1 MGLICRP
8 YEIIS
13 KVRLRCRKDINT
25 DVTDPTKLWISF
37 SYSRRKNGQKL
48 TPSSRDIINH
58 LRPIA
63 TLHDS
68 LGNELQAAE
77 LWSAIKHLEKS
88 GLPAPGSQDAKRL
101 DELLEGLDDFLD
113 ESGYQYLAKEVRDLR
128 SALDE

>member
-1 MGLICRP
+1 MDKSLA
-8 YEIIS
+8 
-13 KVRLRCRKDINT
+13 
-25 DVTDPTKLWISF
+25 
-37 SYSRRKNGQKL
+37 
-48 TPSSRDIINH
+48 PSSGDIINH

-101 DELLEGLDDFLD
+101 D
-113 ESGYQYLAKEVRDLR
+113 DLKG
-128 SALDE
+128 